1 MKMTLKRAIM
11 KVGSDV
17 SINIYVDGKFLIS
30 NYSAT
35 YEVFVNKFADTLIY
49 ATEYNYFNGELTCA
63 SIKINSE
70 ELYK

>member
-11 KVGSDV
+11 KVGSYV

-30 NYSAT
+30 NYCAT
-35 YEVFVNKFADTLIY
+35 YEAFVNKFADTLIY
-49 ATEYNYFNGELTCA
+49 ATEYNYFNGVLTCV
-63 SIKINSE
+63 SIKITSE